1 MQGLAVHER
10 GTTGTTENLGE
21 VLERYYDRFEN
32 CHPLG
37 FRGSLEH
44 FARYLASREQ
54 FRGTPARVILDRL
67 RKDRVLIEVSLDKQR
82 TNALTPRCVVKATSA

>member
-1 MQGLAVHER
+1 MQGLAVQVR
-10 GTTGTTENLGE
+10 GTTGTTDGLGE
-21 VLERYYDRFEN
+21 ALGRYYDRFEN

-67 RKDRVLIEVSLDKQR
+67 RMDRVLTEVSLDKQR
-82 TNALTPRCVVKATSA
+82 TNASTSRCVVKETSA